1 MSTSL
6 YMKKK
11 KRAKLASTDKLI
23 VQAFARLDRAAL
35 GISIGVL
42 CGLAVFLMT
51 NFLILK
57 GGERVGQN
65 LQLLS
70 QYFIGYSVTF
80 LGSVIGLIYGF
91 IFGFI
96 LGWSTA
102 FLRNLFIS
110 IYIHIVKL
118 RANWSSVQD
127 FMDQP

>member
-1 MSTSL
+1 
-6 YMKKK
+6 MKKK
-11 KRAKLASTDKLI
+11 NRAKLASTDQLI
-23 VQAFARLDRAAL
+23 VQAFARLDRTAL
-35 GISIGVL
+35 GISIGAL
-42 CGLAVFLMT
+42 CGLAVFVMT

-57 GGERVGQN
+57 GGEHIGQN

-70 QYFIGYSVTF
+70 QYFIGYKVTF
-80 LGSVIGLIYGF
+80 IGSLIGLVYGF
-91 IFGFI
+91 VFGFI

-127 FMDQP
+127 FIDQP

>member
-11 KRAKLASTDKLI
+11 NRAKLASTDQLI
-23 VQAFARLDRAAL
+23 VQAFARLDRTAL
-35 GISIGVL
+35 GISIGAL
-42 CGLAVFLMT
+42 CGLAVFVMT

-57 GGERVGQN
+57 GGEHIGQN

-70 QYFIGYSVTF
+70 QYFIGYKVTF
-80 LGSVIGLIYGF
+80 IGSLIGLVYGF
-91 IFGFI
+91 VFGFI

-127 FMDQP
+127 FIDQP

>member
-1 MSTSL
+1 
-6 YMKKK
+6 MKKP
-11 KRAKLASTDKLI
+11 KRAKLASTDQLI
-23 VQAFARLDRAAL
+23 VQAFARLDRTAL
-35 GISIGVL
+35 GISIGTL
-42 CGLAVFLMT
+42 FGLAVFIMT

-57 GGERVGQN
+57 GGEHVGQN

-70 QYFIGYSVTF
+70 QYFIGYKVTF
-80 LGSVIGLIYGF
+80 VGSLIGFIYGF
-91 IFGFI
+91 VFGFI

-127 FMDQP
+127 FIDQP

>member
-1 MSTSL
+1 MPF
-6 YMKKK
+6 
-11 KRAKLASTDKLI
+11 D
-23 VQAFARLDRAAL
+23 
-35 GISIGVL
+35 
-42 CGLAVFLMT
+42 
-51 NFLILK
+51 LILK

>member
-1 MSTSL
+1 
-6 YMKKK
+6 MKKRN
-11 KRAKLASTDKLI
+11 RAKLAPTDQLI
-23 VQAFARLDRAAL
+23 VQAFARLDRTAL
-35 GISIGVL
+35 GISIGTL

-57 GGERVGQN
+57 GGEHVGQN

-80 LGSVIGLIYGF
+80 PGSLIGLIYGF
-91 IFGFI
+91 GFGFI

-102 FLRNLFIS
+102 FLRNLLIS
-110 IYIHIVKL
+110 IYIHIVRL

-127 FMDQP
+127 FIDQP